1 MKIKEPLISKEQFV
15 KTLKFMQGNDAT
27 FDKLCAVMEELA
39 PSFRVD
45 FVPNLEYNT
54 IIIQL
59 LELLTQSTNI
69 IDYFVYELEYGT
81 VSEDKTVT
89 SRSGKKFELKSPED
103 LYDAIVDD
111 LSACRLRGNK

>member
-15 KTLKFMQGNDAT
+15 NTLKFLQNNDAK
-27 FDKLCAVMEELA
+27 FEQLCAVMEELA

-45 FVPNLEYNT
+45 FVPNLEYNN

-69 IDYFVYELEYGT
+69 IEYFIYELEYGT
-81 VSEDKTVT
+81 VPGDKTIT
-89 SRSGKKFELKSPED
+89 TCSGKQFELKSPED

-111 LSACRLRGNK
+111 LSASK